1 MNGLGYELSWVQNS
15 RKLILYSMQ
24 IMNVWGSVEMIIYVH
39 SMCTSENFLLS
50 YSRLSAPKT
59 KTVATKSSAANSDFS
74 VNNASM
80 AQDVSA
86 VISVVEIKSASLA
99 GASLNQVNISS

>member
-15 RKLILYSMQ
+15 CK
-24 IMNVWGSVEMIIYVH
+24 IIVYKCLGLCRDAMYTARVYLR
-39 SMCTSENFLLS
+39 NFLVS

-59 KTVATKSSAANSDFS
+59 KTVVTKSSAANSDFS
-74 VNNASM
+74 VNNVSM

>member
-1 MNGLGYELSWVQNS
+1 M
-15 RKLILYSMQ
+15 
-24 IMNVWGSVEMIIYVH
+24 
-39 SMCTSENFLLS
+39 
-50 YSRLSAPKT
+50 
-59 KTVATKSSAANSDFS
+59 KTVVTKSSAANSDFS

-80 AQDVSA
+80 ARDVSA

>member
-1 MNGLGYELSWVQNS
+1 MICTQYV
-15 RKLILYSMQ
+15 KIFCCLY
-24 IMNVWGSVEMIIYVH
+24 
-39 SMCTSENFLLS
+39 F
-50 YSRLSAPKT
+50 RLSAPKT
-59 KTVATKSSAANSDFS
+59 KTVVTKNSAANSDFS

-99 GASLNQVNISS
+99 GASLNQVNRQ

>member
-1 MNGLGYELSWVQNS
+1 
-15 RKLILYSMQ
+15 
-24 IMNVWGSVEMIIYVH
+24 MICTQYVKIF
-39 SMCTSENFLLS
+39 CCL

-59 KTVATKSSAANSDFS
+59 MTVVTKSSAANSDFS

-99 GASLNQVNISS
+99 GASLNQVNRQ

>member
-1 MNGLGYELSWVQNS
+1 
-15 RKLILYSMQ
+15 
-24 IMNVWGSVEMIIYVH
+24 MICTQYVKIF
-39 SMCTSENFLLS
+39 CCL

-59 KTVATKSSAANSDFS
+59 KTVVTKSFAANSDFS
-74 VNNASM
+74 VNSASM

-99 GASLNQVNISS
+99 GASLNQVNRQ

>member
-1 MNGLGYELSWVQNS
+1 MV
-15 RKLILYSMQ
+15 
-24 IMNVWGSVEMIIYVH
+24 
-39 SMCTSENFLLS
+39 
-50 YSRLSAPKT
+50 
-59 KTVATKSSAANSDFS
+59 TKSSAANSDFS

-99 GASLNQVNISS
+99 GASLNQVNRQ